1 MTASNLEF
9 LATLEDIIVGRR
21 ARPADDSYTS
31 QLFASG
37 TKRIA
42 QKVGE
47 EAVEVALA
55 SSSGDRDETVN
66 EAADL
71 IYHLLVLLANQD
83 IALSDVVTT
92 LQQRHEI

>member
-1 MTASNLEF
+1 MTDSNLQF
-9 LATLEDIIVGRR
+9 LSTLEEVIEERR
-21 ARPADDSYTS
+21 SSVSDESYTS
-31 QLFASG
+31 QLFTAG

-55 SSSGDRDETVN
+55 ANSNDRDETRN

-71 IYHLLVLLANQD
+71 IYHLLVLLADQN
-83 IALSDVVTT
+83 ISLSDVVST
-92 LQQRHEI
+92 LQDRHRP